1 MNRGLITKALVALLL
16 TQIPTQGVA
25 QNILDLSGMWSD
37 PPPRAEDAFCH
48 VGCTIEG
55 RNYLTQI
62 LDDPA
67 NIARSYAELRS
78 EAQRIQITKII
89 PGHLTPAALEY
100 FPRSRNAAPLSAA
113 CDPWGFTRQILA
125 PHAFEI
131 TQHDDRVTFYYSE
144 WTARR
149 TIYLDGREPPS
160 DLESSLLG
168 FSVGHYDGDTLVVE
182 TTAIDANFSNAGFAH
197 SDQLKVTER
206 YTRVNDRGGDGNRL
220 EVEVILQ
227 DPHTFQ
233 MPMHMGRAWT
243 WAPGEQIYPYES
255 CIIPTE

>member
-1 MNRGLITKALVALLL
+1 MDRKILAMTLLVCVQLP
-16 TQIPTQGVA
+16 IPSMA
-25 QNILDLSGMWSD
+25 QSVPDLSGIWSD
-37 PPPRAEDAFCH
+37 PPPRAEDAYCH

-67 NIARSYAELRS
+67 NFDRPYAELRG
-78 EAQRIQITKII
+78 EAEQVQMTKII
-89 PGHLTPAALEY
+89 PRHLTPEALKN
-100 FPRSRNAAPLSAA
+100 FPMNRESAPLSAA

-131 TQHDDRVTFYYSE
+131 TQHDDRISFYYSE

-149 TIYLDGREPPS
+149 TIYLDGREPPP

-168 FSVGHYDGDTLVVE
+168 FSVGHYEDDTLVVD
-182 TTAIDANFSNAGFAH
+182 TVGINANFSNSGFAH
-197 SDQLKVTER
+197 SDQLSVTER
-206 YTRVNDRGGDGNRL
+206 YTRVDDQGGEGNRL
-220 EVEVILQ
+220 EVEVTLE
-227 DPHTFQ
+227 DPVTFQ
-233 MPMHMGRAWT
+233 KPLLMGRAWT
-243 WAPGEQIYPYES
+243 WAPGEEIYPYDS